1 MLSINHLDIRYG
13 DKHLF
18 KDLSIQVHDGKRI
31 GLLGVNG
38 AGKSTLLK
46 IMAGVSDS
54 DDGVVSRAK
63 HFSVAYLPQESSA
76 LVSGRSLYEEAESA
90 FADLLEMQK
99 EVDLINERLG
109 DVDPESDEFSV
120 MLERQGEIQH
130 RLEGSGIYT
139 MRARIEKIL
148 LGLGFHS
155 SDMDREASS
164 FSGGWVMRLMLAKML
179 LAAPSLLLLD
189 EPTNHLDLTSLTWVE
204 DFLKSYNGA
213 MVIISHDRTF
223 LDKVTSTTWE
233 LSLGKVSIYKGNYS
247 YYEVEKVERKTIEKA
262 AYDNQ
267 QAQIKQSMQFIQ
279 RFRAKST
286 KAKQVQSRVKQLDK
300 MVLLELGEEDRQ
312 IHFQFPPAPPSG
324 RDVLGVHDLSKGFD
338 GKMVFD
344 KVNFQFQR
352 GDKVAVVGVNGA
364 GKSTLVKI
372 IAGAIAADAGEVK
385 LGHKVQLSYFGQHQ
399 AQELSPALTALETLS
414 LSVKDMPITRI
425 RSLLGT
431 FLFRGEEVDKK
442 VSVLS
447 GGEKSRLA
455 LAKMIASP
463 ANCMLLDEPTNH
475 LDISSQEVLQEAMAQ
490 YDGFILVVS
499 HNRYFLDSFVNKVVA
514 VKDGK
519 IAVYEGNISEYLR
532 KVEADEAKRQGE
544 QQGRSGTKKDGK
556 KQKKKGG
563 KMVSTSAKT
572 TASSAKLSRKEQRKH
587 EAKAR
592 QELNQKAGPWKRKL
606 EEAEKK
612 VEHLENQKTEL
623 ETKMAD
629 PDLYQDQTA
638 WLATSADYDDC
649 KSQLEHWYGK
659 WETAQEKVEGLGG
672 ELD

>member
-18 KDLSIQVHDGKRI
+18 KDLSIQVHNGKRI
-31 GLLGVNG
+31 ALLGVNG

-46 IMAGVSDS
+46 IMAGVSEC
-54 DDGVVSRAK
+54 DDGVVNRAK
-63 HFSVAYLPQESSA
+63 HFTVAYLPQESSA

-90 FADLLEMQK
+90 FAELLELQK
-99 EVDLINERLG
+99 EVDLINEQLAL
-109 DVDPESDEFSV
+109 VDPQSQEFDI
-120 MLERQGEIQH
+120 MLDRQGEIQH

-148 LGLGFHS
+148 LGLGFQS
-155 SDMDREASS
+155 SDMDRQASS

-223 LDKVTSTTWE
+223 LDKVTTTTWE

-247 YYEVEKVERKTIEKA
+247 YYETEKVERKTIEKA

-312 IHFQFPPAPPSG
+312 IHFQFPPAPSSG
-324 RDVLGVHDLSKGFD
+324 RDVLTVENLCKAYD
-338 GKMVFD
+338 GKPVFD
-344 KVNFQFQR
+344 AVDFQFQR

-372 IAGAIAADAGEVK
+372 IAGAIAADSGQVK

-399 AQELSPALTALETLS
+399 AQELSPSLTALETLS
-414 LSVKDMPITRI
+414 LSVKDMTITRI

-431 FLFRGEEVDKK
+431 FLFRGEEVDKR

-475 LDISSQEVLQEAMAQ
+475 LDISSQEVLQEAMSQ

-499 HNRYFLDSFVNKVVA
+499 HNRYFLDSFVNKVVE

-532 KVEADEAKRQGE
+532 KVEADEEKRLGKQRSSVKAKG
-544 QQGRSGTKKDGK
+544 GGK
-556 KQKKKGG
+556 KSKAKTGMAAPSSPKSGG
-563 KMVSTSAKT
+563 KGTQ
-572 TASSAKLSRKEQRKH
+572 LSRKEQRKQ

-592 QELNQKAGPWKRKL
+592 QEMNKKAGPWKRKL
-606 EEAEKK
+606 AEAEKK
-612 VEHLENQKTEL
+612 VERLEVCKAEL
-623 ETKMAD
+623 EEKMAD
-629 PDLYQDQTA
+629 PALYQDQSA
-638 WLATSADYDDC
+638 WLATSAEYDEC
-649 KSQLEHWYGK
+649 KGSLERWYEK
-659 WETAQEKVEGLGG
+659 WEAAQEQMEGL
-672 ELD
+672 DA

>member
-18 KDLSIQVHDGKRI
+18 KDLSIQVHDGRRV

-46 IMAGVSDS
+46 IMAGVDEC

-63 HFSVAYLPQESSA
+63 YFTVAYLPQESSA
-76 LVSGRSLYEEAESA
+76 LVSGRTLYEEAESA
-90 FADLLEMQK
+90 FAELLELQQ
-99 EVDLINERLG
+99 EADRIHDELANG
-109 DVDPESDEFSV
+109 DPQTEKFAQL
-120 MLERQGEIQH
+120 LERQGEIQH

-148 LGLGFHS
+148 LGLGFHQD
-155 SDMDREASS
+155 DMDRPASS
-164 FSGGWVMRLMLAKML
+164 FSGGWIMRLMLAKML

-204 DFLKSYNGA
+204 DFLRSYDGA

-223 LDKVTSTTWE
+223 LDKVTTTTWE
-233 LSLGKVSIYKGNYS
+233 LSLGKLSVYKGNYS
-247 YYEVEKVERKTIEKA
+247 YYEKEKVERKTIEKA

-286 KAKQVQSRVKQLDK
+286 KAKQVQSRVKQLEK
-300 MVLLELGEEDRQ
+300 MELLELGESDRQ
-312 IHFQFPPAPPSG
+312 IRFSFPPAPASG
-324 RDVLGVHDLSKGFD
+324 RDVLTVEHLCKEFD
-338 GKMVFD
+338 GKEVFKD
-344 KVNFQFQR
+344 VNFQFQR

-372 IAGAIAADAGEVK
+372 ISGAISADSGKVK
-385 LGHKVQLSYFGQHQ
+385 LGHNVQLSYFGQHQ
-399 AQELSPALTALETLS
+399 AQELSPSLTALETLS

-455 LAKMIASP
+455 LARMIASP

-475 LDISSQEVLQEAMAQ
+475 LDITSQEVLQEAMSQ

-499 HNRYFLDSFVNKVVA
+499 HNRYFLDSFVNKVVE
-514 VKDGK
+514 VKDGQVE
-519 IAVYEGNISEYLR
+519 VYEGNIGDYLL
-532 KVEADEAKRQGE
+532 KLEAAESIRE
-544 QQGRSGTKKDGK
+544 SGQ
-556 KQKKKGG
+556 KQKAKPKSSDNLI
-563 KMVSTSAKT
+563 KPDQKTSQ
-572 TASSAKLSRKEQRKH
+572 LSRKERRKQ
-587 EAKAR
+587 EAKER
-592 QELNQKAGPWKRKL
+592 QERNKKVGPWKRKAD
-606 EEAEKK
+606 EAEKK
-612 VEHLENQKTEL
+612 VEKLEDLKIDL
-623 ETKMAD
+623 EAQMAD
-629 PDLYQDQTA
+629 PELYQDQEA
-638 WLATSADYDDC
+638 WVSTSAEYDDC
-649 KSQLEHWYGK
+649 VCRLERWYEK
-659 WETAQEKVEGLGG
+659 WELAQEKLENMD
-672 ELD
+672 E

>member
-1 MLSINHLDIRYG
+1 MLSVNHLDIRYG

-31 GLLGVNG
+31 GLMGVNG

-46 IMAGVSDS
+46 IMAGVSEC

-63 HFSVAYLPQESSA
+63 YFTVAYLPQESSA
-76 LVSGRSLYEEAESA
+76 LVSGQTLYQEAESA
-90 FADLLEMQK
+90 FAELIELQK
-99 EVDLINERLG
+99 EVDLINEELAHI
-109 DVDPESDEFSV
+109 DPQSEAFAG
-120 MLERQGEIQH
+120 MLDRQGEIQH

-139 MRARIEKIL
+139 MQARIEKIL
-148 LGLGFHS
+148 LGLGFHRD
-155 SDMDREASS
+155 DMDKPASS
-164 FSGGWVMRLMLAKML
+164 FSGGWIMRLMLAKML

-204 DFLKSYNGA
+204 EFLRSYNGA

-223 LDKVTSTTWE
+223 LDKVTTTTWE
-233 LSLGKVSIYKGNYS
+233 LSLGKLSVYKGNYS
-247 YYEVEKVERKTIEKA
+247 YYEKEKVERKTIEKA

-286 KAKQVQSRVKQLDK
+286 KAKQVQSRVKALDK
-300 MVLLELGEEDRQ
+300 LELLEIGEEDRQ
-312 IHFQFPPAPPSG
+312 IRFSFPPAPASG
-324 RDVLGVHDLSKGFD
+324 RDVLTVENLCKSFD
-338 GKMVFD
+338 GK
-344 KVNFQFQR
+344 KVLDDVSFQFQR

-372 IAGAIAADAGEVK
+372 IAGAIAADSGKVK

-399 AQELSPALTALETLS
+399 AQELSPSLTALETLS
-414 LSVKDMPITRI
+414 LSVKDMTITRI

-475 LDISSQEVLQEAMAQ
+475 LDISSQEVLQEAMSQ

-519 IAVYEGNISEYLR
+519 IAVYEGNISDYLL
-532 KVEADEAKRQGE
+532 KIEADESVGQER
-544 QQGRSGTKKDGK
+544 
-556 KQKKKGG
+556 QKKK
-563 KMVSTSAKT
+563 KSPAQAVPE
-572 TASSAKLSRKEQRKH
+572 SSGSKAVLSRKEQRKQQ
-587 EAKAR
+587 AKER
-592 QELNQKAGPWKRKL
+592 QKTNKKAGPWKQKAA
-606 EEAEKK
+606 EAEKK
-612 VEHLENQKTEL
+612 VERLEARKAEL
-623 ETKMAD
+623 EEKMAD
-629 PDLYQDQTA
+629 PALYQDQAA
-638 WLATSADYDDC
+638 WLETSAAYDDC
-649 KSQLEHWYGK
+649 REGLERWYAK
-659 WETAQEKVEGLGG
+659 WETAQEGMEGLLG
-672 ELD
+672 

>member
-18 KDLSIQVHDGKRI
+18 KDLSISVTDGKRI
-31 GLLGVNG
+31 GLMGVNG

-46 IMAGVSDS
+46 IMAGVADC
-54 DDGVVSRAK
+54 DDGVVSWAK
-63 HFSVAYLPQESSA
+63 YFTVAYLPQESSA
-76 LVSGRSLYEEAESA
+76 LVSGQTLYQEAESA
-90 FADLLEMQK
+90 FEELLEMQK
-99 EVDLINERLG
+99 EVDSINDGLA
-109 DVDPESDEFSV
+109 DIDPQSEEFLKL
-120 MLERQGEIQH
+120 LERQGEIQH

-148 LGLGFHS
+148 LGLGFHQE
-155 SDMDREASS
+155 DMDKPASS
-164 FSGGWVMRLMLAKML
+164 FSGGWIMRLMLAKML

-204 DFLKSYNGA
+204 EFLRSYNGA

-223 LDKVTSTTWE
+223 LDKVTTTTWE
-233 LSLGKVSIYKGNYS
+233 LSLGKLSVYKGNYS
-247 YYEVEKVERKTIEKA
+247 YYEKEKVERKTIEKA

-286 KAKQVQSRVKQLDK
+286 KAKQVQSRVKQLEK
-300 MVLLELGEEDRQ
+300 MVLLEIGEEDRQ
-312 IHFQFPPAPPSG
+312 IRFSFPPAPDSG
-324 RDVLGVHDLSKGFD
+324 RDILTVDNLCKAFD
-338 GKMVFD
+338 GNIVFND
-344 KVNFQFQR
+344 VSFQFQR

-372 IAGAIAADAGEVK
+372 IAGAIQADSGSVK
-385 LGHKVQLSYFGQHQ
+385 LGHNVQLSYFGQHQ
-399 AQELSPALTALETLS
+399 AQELIPTLTALDTLS
-414 LSVKDMPITRI
+414 LSVKDMTITRI
-425 RSLLGT
+425 RSLLGA

-475 LDISSQEVLQEAMAQ
+475 LDISSQEVLQEAMSQ

-499 HNRYFLDSFVNKVVA
+499 HNRYFLDSFVNKVVE

-519 IAVYEGNISEYLR
+519 IAVYEGNISDYLL
-532 KVEADEAKRQGE
+532 KIQDEEAKEIPKSQLKKPSRRE
-544 QQGRSGTKKDGK
+544 QKSKESNNQ
-556 KQKKKGG
+556 
-563 KMVSTSAKT
+563 V
-572 TASSAKLSRKEQRKH
+572 SRKEKRKQD
-587 EAKAR
+587 AKER
-592 QELNQKAGPWKRKL
+592 QEWNKKVGPWKKKA

-612 VEHLENQKTEL
+612 VEKFEALKTDLEAR
-623 ETKMAD
+623 MAD
-629 PDLYQDQTA
+629 PELYQDQQA
-638 WLATSADYDDC
+638 WLKTSAEYDDC
-649 KSQLEHWYGK
+649 TGRLERWYEK
-659 WETAQEKVEGLGG
+659 WEAAQESMEKILQ
-672 ELD
+672 